1 MSFADRPRD
10 TIAPVVAAIWDK
22 LAPGRSTR
30 PAGRPVS
37 PRESQFSRKI
47 MAEVDALEKAPT
59 LEHVE
64 TRPTDENVT
73 SMTIKR
79 AYRRRNGSW
88 YQVPKDLKNKGE

>member
-1 MSFADRPRD
+1 
-10 TIAPVVAAIWDK
+10 
-22 LAPGRSTR
+22 
-30 PAGRPVS
+30 
-37 PRESQFSRKI
+37 

-59 LEHVE
+59 LEHDE

-79 AYRRRNGSW
+79 AYRRRKGSW